1 MHHAQTKRDSFY
13 LEEAQWLKG
22 RNVIAF
28 IALVGLVACVAGF
41 AADRAQFFH
50 SYLLSF
56 CFAVTI
62 MLGGMFF
69 VMVQYL
75 TGSAWSITVRRF
87 METIIAGM
95 PVALLLFVPVA
106 LGVNYL
112 YEWTNADVVAKEAV
126 LRAKAGYLN
135 PEFFTIRA
143 IAYLV
148 LWSIWALAI
157 YGQSTKQ
164 DREKSKAQMDA
175 CSRWSA
181 PGLLLVTATGT
192 LASFDWIMSLDPKW
206 YSTIF
211 GLYCLSGGALAFFG
225 VLTLIALGMR
235 RAGVLTNSITEEH
248 YHDLGKWMFALTMF
262 WAYIAFSQ
270 YILIWYANI
279 PEETIF
285 FRNRMVGSWRWLS
298 AALLFGR
305 FILPFLFLIFRST
318 KRNLQLL
325 GIAAGWVVAMHFV
338 DMYWLIMPAFSK
350 SGLAPSW
357 MDLGALVGVAGVL
370 GYAFWLRLRKKALVP
385 IGDLRFE
392 QGLNF
397 ENV

>member
-1 MHHAQTKRDSFY
+1 MHHAQAKRDSFY
-13 LEEAQWLKG
+13 LEESQWLKG
-22 RNVIAF
+22 RNVITF
-28 IALVGLVACVAGF
+28 IALIGLLACAAGF
-41 AADRAQFFH
+41 AADRTRFFQ
-50 SYLLSF
+50 SYLVSF

-95 PVALLLFVPVA
+95 PVALLLFIPIA
-106 LGVNYL
+106 LGVHEL
-112 YEWTNADVVAKEAV
+112 YSWTHADVIATEAV
-126 LRAKAGYLN
+126 VRAKAGYLN
-135 PEFFTIRA
+135 PEFFTVRA
-143 IAYLV
+143 VVYIV
-148 LWSIWALAI
+148 LWSLWALAI

-164 DREKSKAQMDA
+164 DRERSVHQMNA

-225 VLTLIALGMR
+225 VLTLIALAMR
-235 RAGVLTNSITEEH
+235 RSGVLANSITGEH
-248 YHDLGKWMFALTMF
+248 YHDLGKWMFALTVF

-270 YILIWYANI
+270 YILIWYANL

-285 FRNRMVGSWRWLS
+285 FRNRMVGSWKTMS
-298 AALLFGR
+298 GVLLFGR
-305 FILPFLFLIFRST
+305 FILPFLVLIFRAS
-318 KRNLQLL
+318 KRNLTLL
-325 GIAAGWVVAMHFV
+325 GIAAGWVVAMHFL
-338 DMYWLIMPAFSK
+338 DMYWLIMPNFSK
-350 SGLAPSW
+350 AGAAPSW
-357 MDLGALVGVAGVL
+357 MDLAALVGVAGVL

-385 IGDLRFE
+385 VGDLRFE

-397 ENV
+397 ENI